1 MMDWP
6 PFRSILLSMTCSN
19 MVSSFLLFFF
29 AAKLEARMMMR
40 GDYDSSLRLLHT
52 RTVVTISFFFFHFRV
67 QGHHS
72 FRPRNG
78 QVRKGK
84 SECVRRERENHWGC
98 RYDRGRKMRWV
109 RKEEGAKRVNVA
121 RQSVSACLS
130 SLRFDTLFRWEH
142 NFTRRVISNSD

>member
-1 MMDWP
+1 MMNWP
-6 PFRSILLSMTCSN
+6 PFRSILLSMTCSD

-29 AAKLEARMMMR
+29 IAKLGTRMMMKR
-40 GDYDSSLRLLHT
+40 DYDSSLRLLHT
-52 RTVVTISFFFFHFRV
+52 RIVVTISFFLSFSCV

-84 SECVRRERENHWGC
+84 SECVRKERENHWGC

-121 RQSVSACLS
+121 RHSVSQCVSFVLP
-130 SLRFDTLFRWEH
+130 LRYTFPMRTQLHKTCDF
-142 NFTRRVISNSD
+142 